1 MVGCE
6 EGGCGGE
13 DGGKKGGKGMSGVI
27 GERVESVDD

>member
-13 DGGKKGGKGMSGVI
+13 DCGEEGGEGVSGRN
-27 GERVESVDD
+27 GEGVESVDD